1 MDSRLEFVVYLLSAI
16 GVYVLV
22 LGLSLLIVVTL
33 LVRLPSTYFL
43 DREDRQL
50 WVDHHPVA
58 RLLLHLLKNIAGV
71 GIVAL
76 GLLLS
81 LPGIPGQGLLTVLI
95 GLMLVDFPGKR
106 HLEKRLIQFPR
117 VRQTVDRLRQHY
129 GKPPLALDLPDH
141 LPVREP

>member
-1 MDSRLEFVVYLLSAI
+1 MDSRLEFLVYALSAI

-22 LGLSLLIVVTL
+22 LGVSLLIVVVL
-33 LVRLPSTYFL
+33 LVRLPATYFL
-43 DREDRQL
+43 GREDRQL

-58 RLLLHLLKNIAGV
+58 RLALHLLKNLAGV

-81 LPGIPGQGLLTVLI
+81 LPGIPGQGLLTILI

-106 HLEKRLIQFPR
+106 RLEKRLVQFPR
-117 VRQTVDRLRQHY
+117 VRQTIDRLRQRH
-129 GKPPLALDLPDH
+129 GKPPLVLDDPL
-141 LPVREP
+141 

>member
-1 MDSRLEFVVYLLSAI
+1 MDSRLEFVVYALSAI
-16 GVYVLV
+16 GAYVLV
-22 LGLSLLIVVTL
+22 LGISLLVVVVL
-33 LVRLPSTYFL
+33 LVRLPATYFL

-58 RLLLHLLKNIAGV
+58 RLALHLLKNLAGV
-71 GIVAL
+71 GLVAL

-106 HLEKRLIQFPR
+106 RLEKRLIQFPR
-117 VRQTVDRLRQHY
+117 VRQTVDRLRQRY
-129 GKPPLALDLPDH
+129 GKPPLVLDDPH
-141 LPVREP
+141 